1 MAWLWQFSATD
12 RPDGTPVP
20 VEARFTDEEEVRLRA
35 YDQYVEDL
43 RAISII
49 KHGAPGQLKLD
60 WHEEKGFSWTTE
72 LPPDEQVIALF
83 HRLRPFVL
91 EEEDTNFL
99 RVSST
104 IGRLACNDLIRK
116 FLRVQKDLYLGKYS
130 QQLVQVISNDI
141 VINSEAI
148 LQKWLNAYE
157 YHRDA
162 DKRREIEGLHQLIPL
177 EASRAIFVMM
187 LYDKATAIRNLHSLV
202 RLILGKQ
209 DTWTWAAVGKP
220 PSGGR
225 TPSAASDSEAGS

>member
-1 MAWLWQFSATD
+1 MAWLWQFNMID

-20 VEARFTDEEEVRLRA
+20 VEARFTDEEEARLRA

-43 RAISII
+43 RVISIM

-72 LPPDEQVIALF
+72 LPPDEQLIALL

-91 EEEDTNFL
+91 EGEDTSFL

-104 IGRLACNDLIRK
+104 IGRRAYNDLIRK
-116 FLRVQKDLYLGKYS
+116 FLCVQKDRYLGKYS
-130 QQLVQVISNDI
+130 QQFVQVISNDV
-141 VINSEAI
+141 VINSEAT

-157 YHRDA
+157 YHRDS
-162 DKRREIEGLHQLIPL
+162 DKRREIEGLHQLISL
-177 EASRAIFVMM
+177 EASKAIFVMM

-209 DTWTWAAVGKP
+209 DTWTWTAGGKP

-225 TPSAASDSEAGS
+225 TPSAASNSEAGS